1 MLERRKTRTFLYLL
15 FDLSL
20 TKTRFLFGFDFLLP
34 GWVIFTQSFTLRT
47 RGSDE
52 RKSIFSTRR
61 KGLLGCRLFSILSYF
76 FFLNF
81 HVYEFSKYLKS
92 ICKNN
97 CDSTLKFARKI
108 TGICLEIVI
117 CRHRCINFSGLSKP
131 HLTSVQPREIL
142 GELPLKLVFPSHNTI
157 SSRNIKDISYTE
169 GGASWYPR
177 GSFDCRTKNNTFHR

>member
-1 MLERRKTRTFLYLL
+1 MRGNRYLARGEKVCWAVEDC
-15 FDLSL
+15 F
-20 TKTRFLFGFDFLLP
+20 RFF
-34 GWVIFTQSFTLRT
+34 R
-47 RGSDE
+47 
-52 RKSIFSTRR
+52 
-61 KGLLGCRLFSILSYF
+61 IL

-81 HVYEFSKYLKS
+81 VYEFSKYLKS

-169 GGASWYPR
+169 GGAS
-177 GSFDCRTKNNTFHR
+177 